1 MDFPT
6 GVELHNGKI
15 RISFTYRGT
24 RCREV
29 LKGWTV
35 TQSNLR
41 KAGNLRAVI
50 VSEIHLGQFDYAA
63 RFPESKALAKF
74 SSTKRITTFKEL
86 ADIFRETKALDV
98 AASSMNSINSSI
110 NTLLRVV
117 GENTYIADIK
127 HVDILNYRK
136 KLLTGEVINP
146 GKPYLNKTGRAPSTV
161 NLLMS
166 LLSEMLKLAMRSQFI
181 THEPYKGI
189 AHLKVSRKRPDPL
202 GVDEYQQLISA
213 MPEKHRLIWIV
224 AVHTGLRHGELC
236 ALSWSDVDLVKGEI
250 HVSRNLTDK
259 GLFVPPKTDAGIRT
273 VTLLQ
278 PALEALKEQFTVTGH
293 LEKKEICFHH
303 REHGMTERQDIR
315 FVFVPQNTRK
325 KGHFSKS
332 AISYG
337 WRRGI
342 EKSGIRERHPYQSRH
357 TYACWTLAAGANPSF
372 IASQMG
378 HENAKM
384 VYEVYS
390 RWISDN
396 DNDQVNMLNERMPT
410 TLPPNCPKAR
420 FVLKKVV

>member
-29 LKGWTV
+29 LKGWAV

-50 VSEIHLGQFDYAA
+50 VSEIQLGQFDYAS

-86 ADIFRETKALDV
+86 TDIFKESKALDV
-98 AASSMNSINSSI
+98 SAASMRSLNSSI

-117 GENTYIADIK
+117 GENTYIADIQ
-127 HVDILNYRK
+127 HVDLLNYRK
-136 KLLTGEVINP
+136 ILLTGEVINP
-146 GKPYLNKTGRAPSTV
+146 GKPYLNKIGRAPSTV

-166 LLSEMLKLAMRSQFI
+166 LLSEMLKLARRSQFI
-181 THEPYKGI
+181 SHEPYKGI

-202 GVDEYQQLISA
+202 GVDEYKQLITA
-213 MPEKHRLIWIV
+213 IPEKHRPIWIV

-250 HVSRNLTDK
+250 HVSRNLTDE

-273 VTLLQ
+273 ITLLQ
-278 PALEALKEQFTVTGH
+278 PALDSLKEQFKMTGH
-293 LEKKEICFHH
+293 LKKKEICFQH
-303 REHGMTERQDIR
+303 REHGMTESQEVR
-315 FVFVPQNTRK
+315 FVFVPRDIKK
-325 KGHFSKS
+325 KGHFTKS

-337 WRRGI
+337 WRRGM
-342 EKSGIRERHPYQSRH
+342 KKGGIRERHPYQSRH

-396 DNDQVNMLNERMPT
+396 DNDQVNMLNARMPT
-410 TLPPNCPKAR
+410 SLPPDCPKAR

>member
-29 LKGWTV
+29 LKGWAV

-41 KAGNLRAVI
+41 KAGNLRALI
-50 VSEIHLGQFDYAA
+50 VSEIQLGQFDYAA
-63 RFPESKALAKF
+63 RFPESKVLKKF
-74 SSTKRITTFKEL
+74 SSTKRIKTFKEL
-86 ADIFRETKALDV
+86 TDIFKDTKALEV
-98 AASSMNSINSSI
+98 SVSSMNSIKSSI

-117 GENTYIADIK
+117 GDNTPISEIQHADL
-127 HVDILNYRK
+127 LNYRK
-136 KLLTGEVINP
+136 ILLTGEVINP
-146 GKPYLNKTGRAPSTV
+146 GKPYLSKTGRAPSTV
-161 NLLMS
+161 NLLMG
-166 LLSEMLKLAMRSQFI
+166 LLSEMLKLAKRSQFI
-181 THEPYKGI
+181 SHEPYKDI
-189 AHLKVSRKRPDPL
+189 SYLKISRKRPDPL
-202 GVDEYQQLISA
+202 GIDEYQQLITE

-236 ALSWSDVDLVKGEI
+236 ALSWSDIDLVKGEI

-273 VTLLQ
+273 LTLLQ
-278 PALEALKEQFTVTGH
+278 PALDALKRQFEMTGH
-293 LEKKEICFHH
+293 LEKREICFHH
-303 REHGMTERQDIR
+303 REHGMTERQELR
-315 FVFVPQNTRK
+315 FVFVPHNPRH

-342 EKSGIRERHPYQSRH
+342 ERAGIRERHPYQSRH

-396 DNDQVNMLNERMPT
+396 DNDQVTMLNSRMPT
-410 TLPPNCPKAR
+410 TLPPACPKGR
-420 FVLKKVV
+420 FILKKVV